1 MYTAFAAVYDRL
13 MRDVDYEAW
22 ARHYARLLAGA
33 HVHGGNVCECACG
46 TGSLTLPLRR
56 LGYRMTGV
64 DLSRDM
70 LSQAAQKARDAGL
83 EIPFVCQDMCHLQ
96 LHRRQDAIL
105 CTWDGVNYLTTPD
118 RARRFFRAAYAQLK
132 PGGALI
138 FDVSTPEKLS
148 GTLGDHTLGCQEED
162 ISYIWQNAYHPRT
175 RTVDMRL
182 SIFVGDT
189 DGRYQRLE
197 ETQTQR
203 AHTLEELTKYLA
215 EAGFADIRAYGKL
228 ALRAP
233 RPGDERWHIRAIRP
247 KENAK

>member
-13 MRDVDYEAW
+13 MRDVDYEQW

-33 HVHGGNVCECACG
+33 HIQQGNVCECACG
-46 TGSLTLPLRR
+46 TGSLTLVLHK

-70 LSQAAQKARDAGL
+70 LSQAAQKARAAGQN
-83 EIPFVCQDMCHLQ
+83 IPFVRQDMCRLQ

-105 CTWDGVNYLTTPD
+105 ATCDGVNYLTTPE
-118 RARRFFRAAYAQLK
+118 RVRRFFRTAYAQLM

-138 FDVSTPEKLS
+138 FDVSTPAKLS
-148 GTLGDHTLGCQEED
+148 GTLGNHTLGCQDED

-182 SIFVGDT
+182 SIFTRGE
-189 DGRYQRLE
+189 DGRYQRFE

-203 AHTLEELTKYLA
+203 AHTIEELKKYLD
-215 EAGFADIRAYGKL
+215 EAGFDSIRIYGGT
-228 ALRAP
+228 AMRAP
-233 RPGDERWHIRAIRP
+233 RDGDERWHVRAIRP
-247 KENAK
+247 KENVK

>member
-105 CTWDGVNYLTTPD
+105 CT
-118 RARRFFRAAYAQLK
+118 
-132 PGGALI
+132 
-138 FDVSTPEKLS
+138 
-148 GTLGDHTLGCQEED
+148 C
-162 ISYIWQNAYHPRT
+162 
-175 RTVDMRL
+175 
-182 SIFVGDT
+182 
-189 DGRYQRLE
+189 
-197 ETQTQR
+197 
-203 AHTLEELTKYLA
+203 
-215 EAGFADIRAYGKL
+215 
-228 ALRAP
+228 
-233 RPGDERWHIRAIRP
+233 
-247 KENAK
+247 

>member
-105 CTWDGVNYLTTPD
+105 CTCDGVNYLTTPD
-118 RARRFFRAAYAQLK
+118 RARRFFRASYAQLK

-203 AHTLEELTKYLA
+203 AHTLEELTKYLV
-215 EAGFADIRAYGKL
+215 EAGFADIRALNGKSK
-228 ALRAP
+228 R
-233 RPGDERWHIRAIRP
+233 DF
-247 KENAK
+247 

>member
-70 LSQAAQKARDAGL
+70 LSQAAQPARDAGL

-105 CTWDGVNYLTTPD
+105 CTCDGVNYLTTPD
-118 RARRFFRAAYAQLK
+118 RARHFFRAAYAQLK

-148 GTLGDHTLGCQEED
+148 GTLGDHTLGCRKR
-162 ISYIWQNAYHPRT
+162 ISAISGKTH
-175 RTVDMRL
+175 
-182 SIFVGDT
+182 I
-189 DGRYQRLE
+189 
-197 ETQTQR
+197 
-203 AHTLEELTKYLA
+203 
-215 EAGFADIRAYGKL
+215 IRAP
-228 ALRAP
+228 A
-233 RPGDERWHIRAIRP
+233 RWICAYPFLWAIRMGAISAWRKP
-247 KENAK
+247 KLSALIRWRN

>member
-83 EIPFVCQDMCHLQ
+83 EIPFVCQDMCHMQ
-96 LHRRQDAIL
+96 LHR
-105 CTWDGVNYLTTPD
+105 
-118 RARRFFRAAYAQLK
+118 AACAQLK

-148 GTLGDHTLGCQEED
+148 GTLGDHTLVCQEED

-203 AHTLEELTKYLA
+203 AHTLEELTKYLV

>member
-1 MYTAFAAVYDRL
+1 MRTKIVIALLLVIGASFYLVAATTIRL
-13 MRDVDYEAW
+13 VGD
-22 ARHYARLLAGA
+22 
-33 HVHGGNVCECACG
+33 
-46 TGSLTLPLRR
+46 SLFEQTIRQE
-56 LGYRMTGV
+56 MTSV
-64 DLSRDM
+64 T
-70 LSQAAQKARDAGL
+70 
-83 EIPFVCQDMCHLQ
+83 E
-96 LHRRQDAIL
+96 
-105 CTWDGVNYLTTPD
+105 
-118 RARRFFRAAYAQLK
+118 
-132 PGGALI
+132 
-138 FDVSTPEKLS
+138 LS

>member
-105 CTWDGVNYLTTPD
+105 CTCDGVNY
-118 RARRFFRAAYAQLK
+118 
-132 PGGALI
+132 
-138 FDVSTPEKLS
+138 
-148 GTLGDHTLGCQEED
+148 
-162 ISYIWQNAYHPRT
+162 
-175 RTVDMRL
+175 
-182 SIFVGDT
+182 
-189 DGRYQRLE
+189 LE

>member
-105 CTWDGVNYLTTPD
+105 CTCDGVNYLTTPD

-233 RPGDERWHIRAIRP
+233 WPGDERWHIRAIRP